1 MALSIPWMGCIST
14 LSPSGVHRQQLTSLH
29 RPLTVPSEGHP
40 QDWMESP
47 GQFHLLPETHAA
59 HASAVSGM
67 WKWKEPGILVSQWVV
82 RNVYDSEQST
92 QTRALAWVQRALC
105 IYPRISSY
113 KKNNSVCLL
122 LQAPKKKIKKR
133 QSGAQRGGKDI
144 RLDSVPGLT
153 SCSLVTPISRV
164 KLPA

>member
-14 LSPSGVHRQQLTSLH
+14 SSLSGMSRQQSTSLR
-29 RPLTVPSEGHP
+29 RPLTVPSEWHP

-47 GQFHLLPETHAA
+47 GQFHLLPETQAA

-67 WKWKEPGILVSQWVV
+67 WKWEELGILVFQWVL

-92 QTRALAWVQRALC
+92 QTRASASVQLTVC
-105 IYPRISSY
+105 ICPRISSY

-122 LQAPKKKIKKR
+122 IQAPPKKR
-133 QSGAQRGGKDI
+133 RQWGGKDT
-144 RLDSVPGLT
+144 RLDSVLGLT
-153 SCSLVTPISRV
+153 LGSPVTPISRV
-164 KLPA
+164 KLPV